1 MKAKE
6 RIRVLYY
13 YTPERAKEKE
23 MSVISWFTLK
33 MPAAGR
39 AAPDQSRSQVHHL
52 GHSPTPLLAAA
63 RALGTSSAT
72 FQDTLAG
79 SWMGSK
85 RIWDINQC
93 PFEMPVLQARRLDFY
108 TIALDLGFLFL
119 MFIFYLLER

>member
-23 MSVISWFTLK
+23 MSVNSWFTLK

-85 RIWDINQC
+85 SLALVQGSNTGFTRRTTVMMLC
-93 PFEMPVLQARRLDFY
+93 CLVL
-108 TIALDLGFLFL
+108 
-119 MFIFYLLER
+119 